1 MPFTQSQANR
11 TISPQATKAIIDKLV
26 FQDSESVRTS
36 TIILAAFNI
45 LAALA
50 TAISILYDCYWSSK
64 RCAPKYKTSK
74 FCVSRIHPA
83 ETFPLILAIAIIIQ
97 GLVFA
102 AVSGEG
108 LQSLF
113 IMNCG
118 TIAQFTWVALFMVPY
133 LQLVFGLECALR
145 SFRSLPFQARGKYDV
160 TICLVVVVLML
171 VGTWLP
177 SFFVHSDVCFASLV
191 WYVMRYGVL
200 GLKLLIITGSLM
212 ILSAVII
219 FVRLSTVSLI
229 DEHQRIAA
237 SRMVYYLV
245 LGIVSLAFV
254 IPYFGSLVGAPGD
267 IKLAMMA
274 TVVLNLSGLM
284 SGLLQ
289 LFLRSNTVAT
299 SFGTKQGRQ
308 WDRKKHQIRI
318 FGPNELAMHNH
329 LVDPVTGPRSQ
340 RELSSRATSRASLM
354 GVEKGRAIS
363 MESLS
368 TSPTLNNP
376 FSPKS
381 FDEIG
386 DMPSRPGPAAGFKS
400 SRGHSRA
407 PSYSLFPPEGS
418 SPSKGQ
424 QPTSVYDIS
433 DLAPP
438 PVVHYTGG
446 PRHRR
451 DSSIA
456 SSATV
461 QIGLRIS
468 HAPSPS
474 REDMN
479 AMPLPSTT
487 YKFTSSPTKPAT
499 TTLPS
504 TSYAAAPL
512 PSTTYGNNSNNPFL
526 ATAPAAR
533 PAPPPSPLK
542 IQTNIA
548 PSPSIPLPARSPRRP
563 SPLNTSPIKS
573 PESSPTRSLSS
584 INKTLPPTPKA
595 FLSKLD
601 TAQPPQLVRQST
613 TQLTP
618 AVYSPEK
625 KIKTSGLGEVRGAPM
640 SATLPSSL
648 QIGRGLASPASPPKR
663 SNSGRNPMSQQQ
675 TKADWI

>member
-1 MPFTQSQANR
+1 MPSFTQAQSNR
-11 TISPQATKAIIDKLV
+11 SISAQATKAIIDQLI

-45 LAALA
+45 LAAFA
-50 TAISILYDCYWSSK
+50 TALSILYDCYWSSK
-64 RCAPKYKTSK
+64 RCAPKYKATK
-74 FCVSRIHPA
+74 FCISKIHPA
-83 ETFPLILAIAIIIQ
+83 ETFPLILSIAIIVQ

-108 LQSLF
+108 LKSLF
-113 IMNCG
+113 IMDCG
-118 TIAQFTWVALFMVPY
+118 TIAQFTWVAIFMVPY
-133 LQLVFGLECALR
+133 IQLVFGLECALR
-145 SFRSLPFQARGKYDV
+145 SIRSLPFQARGKYDV

-171 VGTWLP
+171 IGTWLP
-177 SFFVHSDVCFASLV
+177 SFFVHSNVCFASLV
-191 WYVMRYGVL
+191 WYVARYGFL
-200 GLKLLIITGSLM
+200 GLKLLIIAGSLM
-212 ILSAVII
+212 ILAAIII

-289 LFLRSNTVAT
+289 LFLRSNTAAT

-329 LVDPVTGPRSQ
+329 LADPVTGPRSQ
-340 RELSSRATSRASLM
+340 RELSSRATSRASLI
-354 GVEKGRAIS
+354 GIEKGRAIS

-386 DMPSRPGPAAGFKS
+386 DMPSRPGPAAGFKA
-400 SRGHSRA
+400 SRHTRA

-418 SPSKGQ
+418 SPSKSQ

-438 PVVHYTGG
+438 PVINYTGG

-474 REDMN
+474 QEDMN
-479 AMPLPSTT
+479 AIPLPSTT
-487 YKFTSSPTKPAT
+487 YKFTASPTNPA

-512 PSTTYGNNSNNPFL
+512 PSTTYASNSNNPFL
-526 ATAPAAR
+526 AAPPAAR
-533 PAPPPSPLK
+533 PAPPSSPLK
-542 IQTNIA
+542 VQTNLT
-548 PSPSIPLPARSPRRP
+548 PSPATPLPAWSPRRP
-563 SPLNTSPIKS
+563 TPLNTSAEP
-573 PESSPTRSLSS
+573 SPTRSLSS
-584 INKTLPPTPKA
+584 INKTLPPIPKA
-595 FLSKLD
+595 SLSKLD
-601 TAQPPQLVRQST
+601 TEQPPQLVRQST

-625 KIKTSGLGEVRGAPM
+625 KIKTTGLGEVRGAPM

-648 QIGRGLASPASPPKR
+648 QVGRGLASPASPPKR
-663 SNSGRNPMSQQQ
+663 SNSGRTPMSQQQ

>member
-1 MPFTQSQANR
+1 
-11 TISPQATKAIIDKLV
+11 
-26 FQDSESVRTS
+26 
-36 TIILAAFNI
+36 
-45 LAALA
+45 
-50 TAISILYDCYWSSK
+50 
-64 RCAPKYKTSK
+64 
-74 FCVSRIHPA
+74 
-83 ETFPLILAIAIIIQ
+83 
-97 GLVFA
+97 
-102 AVSGEG
+102 
-108 LQSLF
+108 
-113 IMNCG
+113 
-118 TIAQFTWVALFMVPY
+118 
-133 LQLVFGLECALR
+133 
-145 SFRSLPFQARGKYDV
+145 
-160 TICLVVVVLML
+160 
-171 VGTWLP
+171 
-177 SFFVHSDVCFASLV
+177 
-191 WYVMRYGVL
+191 
-200 GLKLLIITGSLM
+200 
-212 ILSAVII
+212 
-219 FVRLSTVSLI
+219 
-229 DEHQRIAA
+229 
-237 SRMVYYLV
+237 
-245 LGIVSLAFV
+245 
-254 IPYFGSLVGAPGD
+254 
-267 IKLAMMA
+267 
-274 TVVLNLSGLM
+274 
-284 SGLLQ
+284 
-289 LFLRSNTVAT
+289 
-299 SFGTKQGRQ
+299 
-308 WDRKKHQIRI
+308 
-318 FGPNELAMHNH
+318 MHNH
-329 LVDPVTGPRSQ
+329 LVDPVTGPRTQ

-354 GVEKGRAIS
+354 GAEKGRSIS
-363 MESLS
+363 MDSLNS
-368 TSPTLNNP
+368 SPTLNNP

-474 REDMN
+474 REDVS

-487 YKFTSSPTKPAT
+487 YKFTATSPTKAAT
-499 TTLPS
+499 STLPS

-512 PSTTYGNNSNNPFL
+512 PSTTYASGSTNPFL
-526 ATAPAAR
+526 PAAAR

-542 IQTNIA
+542 NQTNV
-548 PSPSIPLPARSPRRP
+548 PSSASVTLPPRSPRRP
-563 SPLNTSPIKS
+563 SPLNTTAAKS
-573 PESSPTRSLSS
+573 PQPSPTHSL

-595 FLSKLD
+595 FLPKLD
-601 TAQPPQLVRQST
+601 TAQPPLLVRQST

-618 AVYSPEK
+618 AVYSPQK

-648 QIGRGLASPASPPKR
+648 QAGRGPLGSPLSPPKR
-663 SNSGRNPMSQQQ
+663 SNSGRNPLSHQQ